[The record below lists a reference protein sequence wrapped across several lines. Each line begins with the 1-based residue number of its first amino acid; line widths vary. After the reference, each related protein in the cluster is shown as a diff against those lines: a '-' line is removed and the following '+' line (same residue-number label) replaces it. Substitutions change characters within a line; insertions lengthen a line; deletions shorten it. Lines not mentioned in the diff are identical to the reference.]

1 MPRGEPLLPASV
13 RVVRVVRGSGA
24 GAYGCAVPSYYSG
37 GAMEEARETHRAL
50 ERLRGRLAREK
61 RLIVALSGGVDSCL
75 LAAVAGEVLGERAV
89 AVTAVS
95 ASLPAAERAFARSF
109 ARARGLRHIEV
120 CTDEQERPEYRA
132 NGGDRCYHCKSAL
145 FDALAPLAELSG
157 AAVALGT
164 NADDLGD
171 HRPGLRAAAER
182 GSVAPLVDAGL
193 GKAEVRAVARLL
205 DLDLGVADKPAS
217 ACLASRVAYGDPVT
231 PEVLARVERAEASVK
246 ALGFADCRVRAH
258 AEGTV
263 ARLELPAGDID
274 RAVAVRAELDAAV
287 REAGFVFC
295 ALDLAGFSSGRMN
308 VLLGMP
314 SVRKAQV

>member
-1 MPRGEPLLPASV
+1 MDEGLRI
-13 RVVRVVRGSGA
+13 
-24 GAYGCAVPSYYSG
+24 
-37 GAMEEARETHRAL
+37 REAL
-50 ERLRGRLAREK
+50 ERLRARVARED
-61 RLIVALSGGVDSCL
+61 RLIVGLSGGVDSCL

-95 ASLPAAERAFARSF
+95 PSLPAAEREFARSF
-109 ARARGLRHIEV
+109 ARTRGLRHIEV
-120 CTDEQERPEYRA
+120 CTDEQDRPEYRA

-164 NADDLGD
+164 NLDDLGD

-193 GKAEVRAVARLL
+193 DKATIRAVARLL
-205 DLDLGVADKPAS
+205 ELDLGVADKPAA

-231 PEVLARVERAEASVK
+231 TEVLARVERAEASVK

-263 ARLELPAGDID
+263 ARLELPARDID
-274 RAVAVRAELDAAV
+274 RAVTVRDELDAAV
-287 REAGFVFC
+287 RRAGFVFC

-314 SVRKAQV
+314 SVREAGA

>member
-1 MPRGEPLLPASV
+1 
-13 RVVRVVRGSGA
+13 
-24 GAYGCAVPSYYSG
+24 
-37 GAMEEARETHRAL
+37 MEEARKTHRAL
-50 ERLRGRLAREK
+50 ERLRERLAREK

-95 ASLPAAERAFARSF
+95 ASLPATERAFARSF

-120 CTDEQERPEYRA
+120 YTDEQERPEYRA

-164 NADDLGD
+164 NVDDLGD

-205 DLDLGVADKPAS
+205 ELDLAVAEKPAS

-231 PEVLARVERAEASVK
+231 PEVLARIGRAEASVK

-274 RAVAVRAELDAAV
+274 RAVTVRAELDAAV

-314 SVRKAQV
+314 SIRKAQV